1 MVLACDIC
9 GRECKSESGLA
20 THTRAKHAEAPA
32 EAEPAS
38 AEVNDDILDKYK
50 DPCPVCGERV
60 LSTKVHILY
69 AHPEP
74 AESSGGVPQIP
85 ISEPAPAVGVEV
97 PGGDNAPA
105 QPVANGRPLWHRLRG
120 ASRSEPDPGGYF
132 VPKPL
137 DGDYAALVFD
147 PAWPEDRI
155 GRFKPDELVPSLA
168 IWTMLGKRTVIL
180 SRVAEAAPSNGA
192 REAYISARGT
202 FRPKRGSKAERKP
215 VPLAPGFVYVTPD
228 MPGIFGVGD
237 AADGKLSTHKAL
249 WNRATDG
256 DYKRDIVDIAP
267 AEFGADMEMRP
278 WGEYLSGL
286 RMRKLAEVLKGL
298 SIWLGL
304 AMVGAIVLM
313 MIFAIA
319 GSDNEVIVVDAEAG
333 GGSVQTEAGV
343 LEGAGR

>member
-1 MVLACDIC
+1 MVLACDAC

-20 THTRAKHAEAPA
+20 THTRAKHPEPPA
-32 EAEPAS
+32 QTEPAGDTL
-38 AEVNDDILDKYK
+38 AEYK

-60 LSTKVHILY
+60 LSVSLHVRQ
-69 AHPEP
+69 AHPE
-74 AESSGGVPQIP
+74 SSEGVPQITVD
-85 ISEPAPAVGVEV
+85 EPAATAEVEV
-97 PGGDNAPA
+97 SPTTDDPAPGIDDAP
-105 QPVANGRPLWHRLRG
+105 ANGRPLWHRLRG
-120 ASRSEPDPGGYF
+120 ASRREPPAPGGYF

-137 DGDYAALVFD
+137 DDSYVALVFD
-147 PAWPEDRI
+147 PDWPEDRI
-155 GRFKPDELVPSLA
+155 GRFKPDELAPSLA
-168 IWTMLGKRTVIL
+168 IWTMAGKRTVML
-180 SRVAEAAPSNGA
+180 SRVDEAAPSNGVH
-192 REAYISARGT
+192 ETYMPARGT
-202 FRPKRGSKAERKP
+202 FTPKGGARARRKP

-237 AADGKLSTHKAL
+237 AADDNLSTHKAL

-267 AEFGADMEMRP
+267 PEFGADMEMRP

-333 GGSVQTEAGV
+333 GGSGQTESGV